1 VTGNSNA
8 APRPLSP
15 RDREP
20 TWALVSDTLCG
31 TPYLERVTELLTAA
45 ERDEPECRALV
56 IARDATVTALA
67 LYGPVAGAADVW
79 RVGMLLLAPK
89 IESREVGRVIIEV
102 LVQNARLANARLLV
116 AELPADAV
124 IGRTLTVLRANGF
137 RQEARIPD
145 FYREGVAQL
154 FLRREIL

>member
-1 VTGNSNA
+1 MTGNSDA

-15 RDREP
+15 RDRKP
-20 TWALVSDTLCG
+20 ARALLTDTLG
-31 TPYLERVTELLTAA
+31 GSPYLDRVTELLTAA
-45 ERDEPECRALV
+45 ERDDPECHALV
-56 IARDATVTALA
+56 VARDAIVIALA
-67 LYGPVAGAADVW
+67 FYGPVAGAADVW
-79 RVGMLLLAPK
+79 RIGMLLLAAQA
-89 IESREVGRVIIEV
+89 ESREVGRAIIEV
-102 LVQNARLANARLLV
+102 IVQNVRVAGARLLV

-154 FLRREIL
+154 FLRREVL